1 MGEAEKQCKWGTKYK
16 WNAQGGE
23 GELLITFALFVC
35 AREGGKKENS
45 VSWISGSDAQ
55 PVWNERANTFPWTI
69 PLSSSLIRDQTHA
82 AILYLNGKKKKALIW
97 KFAYS
102 PTKLISLFSVSTKAK
117 YIARSNAKCMGFLQ
131 KCINCDWEFSFVTE
145 GDVLKIR
152 LTFLKDLFTL
162 VYMHPHPIYL
172 LFFSS
177 YSYFSFLLSKYSYYT
192 RLY

>member
-1 MGEAEKQCKWGTKYK
+1 MHREVKVNCWLH
-16 WNAQGGE
+16 
-23 GELLITFALFVC
+23 LLCLFVQE
-35 AREGGKKENS
+35 REVKKRTRYP
-45 VSWISGSDAQ
+45 GSLVQ
-55 PVWNERANTFPWTI
+55 MRSQCGMKGPTLFHEPF
-69 PLSSSLIRDQTHA
+69 
-82 AILYLNGKKKKALIW
+82 LYLVHWSEIKLMLLYYISMEKKKKALIW

-117 YIARSNAKCMGFLQ
+117 YIARSNVKCMGFLK